1 MVKRGINNTASNNF
15 NTRIRQFQNALTSDV
30 KKVTKQSKV
39 QLKLPTLAPGVGMMC
54 TRAGYTR
61 YLNEIQSFFENKRFF
76 GRRINPVV
84 YTYTGD
90 TNIGYLVNKPTQ
102 ILRNNPKFQT
112 FGNSVPMINANP
124 TGIYYFMV
132 FAMNNTSDTMGH
144 AINILVDPS
153 RITPRIW
160 VFDPHGADSMINS
173 GYRYGKITREKIVPN
188 IKKMFGD
195 AFSSGTTSSYYT
207 GPNLQLAN
215 TRGVCTTF
223 YISFTYAIMD
233 LLMNTIT
240 INDLGRLAPNSDNL
254 AARIQFLNRPGNDK
268 MVTNKVTTA
277 VNTPRGI
284 YMTMGKKS
292 PLKRNLSRKKKSVRP
307 R

>member
-1 MVKRGINNTASNNF
+1 MVKRRINTDSPNTF
-15 NTRIRQFQNALTSDV
+15 NALIRQFQNALTSDA

-39 QLKLPTLAPGVGMMC
+39 QLELPPLAPGVGMTC

-84 YTYTGD
+84 YAYTGD

-102 ILRNNPKFQT
+102 ILRNSAKFQT
-112 FGNSVPMINANP
+112 SGNSVPMINANP
-124 TGIYYFMV
+124 TGIYYVMV
-132 FAMNNTSDTMGH
+132 FAKKNTSDTMGH

-153 RITPRIW
+153 RISPRIW
-160 VFDPHGADSMINS
+160 VFDPHGADSTITS
-173 GYRYGKITREKIVPN
+173 GYGKLTREKIVPTV
-188 IKKMFGD
+188 KKMFGD
-195 AFSSGTTSSYYT
+195 AFTSGTTTSSYYT

-223 YISFTYAIMD
+223 YISFAYAVMD
-233 LLMNTIT
+233 LLTNTIT

-254 AARIQFLNRPGNDK
+254 AARIRFLNMPGNDK

-277 VNTPRGI
+277 TNTPRGL
-284 YMTMGKKS
+284 YMTMGKKT
-292 PLKRNLSRKKKSVRP
+292 PVRRRKT
-307 R
+307 